1 MARRLGCCASTTTT
15 KSRTRTAARWS
26 APATPDPDPTLTLTT
41 NPNPPLPPTP
51 PLALPHPHLL
61 PGQVYAYDA
70 EAEPAYRESETRAF
84 RKALEVRRGAGNF
97 HSVLVID
104 NCNLTHAEMRPYAEA
119 AQVAGA
125 ALYVHTC
132 KGEAGMGSVEECA
145 ARSEHGW
152 SLDQVEQMSARWEET
167 PLTLPRLVGCEQ
179 LDPRAPPPAP
189 TPTPTPDAASLPASS
204 QQGACGAAGS
214 QAGSGGAAPARA
226 ANGGGGG
233 GGGSSV
239 WDAEEEEEEAEDED
253 AAPERGGDEYTFGRT
268 GAPPVEGTVSG
279 DVSALGGLMGSYAK
293 KRVRWA
299 DEEQAKDDDFNRTKA
314 GFTLQVL
321 PSYHP

>member
-1 MARRLGCCASTTTT
+1 
-15 KSRTRTAARWS
+15 
-26 APATPDPDPTLTLTT
+26 
-41 NPNPPLPPTP
+41 
-51 PLALPHPHLL
+51 
-61 PGQVYAYDA
+61 
-70 EAEPAYRESETRAF
+70 
-84 RKALEVRRGAGNF
+84 VRRGAGNF
-97 HSVLVID
+97 HSVLIVD
-104 NCNLTHAEMRPYAEA
+104 NCNLTHAEMQPYAEA
-119 AQVAGA
+119 ALVAGA

-152 SLDQVEQMSARWEET
+152 SLAQVQQMSARWEET
-167 PLTLPRLVGCEQ
+167 PPTMTRLVGCEQ
-179 LDPRAPPPAP
+179 LEPCVVPPAP
-189 TPTPTPDAASLPASS
+189 TPTPTPDAASLPASG

-214 QAGSGGAAPARA
+214 QAGSCGAALARA

-239 WDAEEEEEEAEDED
+239 WDAEEEEEEEAGEED
-253 AAPERGGDEYTFGRT
+253 AAPERGGDGRT
-268 GAPPVEGTVSG
+268 GAPPFPLRRRAEVEGTVSG

-299 DEEQAKDDDFNRTKA
+299 DVEQAKDDDFNRTKA

-321 PSYHP
+321 RSYHP

>member
-1 MARRLGCCASTTTT
+1 
-15 KSRTRTAARWS
+15 
-26 APATPDPDPTLTLTT
+26 
-41 NPNPPLPPTP
+41 
-51 PLALPHPHLL
+51 
-61 PGQVYAYDA
+61 
-70 EAEPAYRESETRAF
+70 
-84 RKALEVRRGAGNF
+84 
-97 HSVLVID
+97 
-104 NCNLTHAEMRPYAEA
+104 
-119 AQVAGA
+119 
-125 ALYVHTC
+125 
-132 KGEAGMGSVEECA
+132 
-145 ARSEHGW
+145 
-152 SLDQVEQMSARWEET
+152 MSARWEET

-233 GGGSSV
+233 GGGGSSV
-239 WDAEEEEEEAEDED
+239 WDAEEEEEEAEDEE

-314 GFTLQVL
+314 GFTLQVGPRRSSANAFARRLRRTEKRPATTELLL
-321 PSYHP
+321 PLSCCFPLATHRVRRRHGTERLHPSHAPVSYGFRSHPSAARRLRQCQ